1 MRATIVSIL
10 IIALTTLAEC
20 SPGISNGRQPAP
32 YVNRLPPPKP
42 RFRRSPDPEPQGSL
56 SATWEKHSNGPERT
70 NIDYRH
76 KLFEN
81 KYGSISATGGGQ
93 KYSGHN
99 WEPSVGLQGSFRF
112 RRSPEPQ
119 PEPQGSLSATWEKHS
134 NGPERTNIDYQHKL
148 FENKYGSISATGGGQ
163 KYSGHNWE
171 PSVGLQGSFRFR
183 RSPEPQPEP
192 QGSLSA
198 TWEKH
203 SNGPERTNIDYQH
216 KLFENKYGSISA
228 TGGGQ
233 KYSGHNWEPSVGL
246 QGSFRFRRSAESED
260 DEEIEH

>member
-1 MRATIVSIL
+1 MYERLIVERREFFPSYIFSPFDYKCSQLANDKHTHNSETISAVQVGNNISKIKSQKMRATIVSIL

-42 RFRRSPDPEPQGSL
+42 RFRRSPD
-56 SATWEKHSNGPERT
+56 
-70 NIDYRH
+70 
-76 KLFEN
+76 
-81 KYGSISATGGGQ
+81 
-93 KYSGHN
+93 
-99 WEPSVGLQGSFRF
+99 
-112 RRSPEPQ
+112 